1 MSGVCVCALSSQLCP
16 EDLSPAGCSAN
27 ALATGSDPEPA
38 TEPSKGPVARQSSV
52 TWSAE
57 TVREQLR
64 EQGDT
69 PKPSILRR
77 PAMIFAEQQKQEFH
91 EHVDGLVA
99 TPPARKPALK
109 RQVASWT

>member
-1 MSGVCVCALSSQLCP
+1 MLWQQAPIRSRLQ
-16 EDLSPAGCSAN
+16 SPR
-27 ALATGSDPEPA
+27 
-38 TEPSKGPVARQSSV
+38 KGQSSV

-77 PAMIFAEQQKQEFH
+77 PAMIFEEQQKQEFH